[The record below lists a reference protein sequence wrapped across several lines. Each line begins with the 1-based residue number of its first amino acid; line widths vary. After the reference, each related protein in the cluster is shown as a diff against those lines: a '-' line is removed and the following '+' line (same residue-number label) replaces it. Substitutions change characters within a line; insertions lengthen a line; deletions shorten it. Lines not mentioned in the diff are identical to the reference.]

1 MILFIDSCN
10 DAEDPTNYRCTV
22 CRENVVK
29 SVSYC
34 VSCDKKLCPHHEQVC
49 SGAFYVDR
57 YDNHLNQSDLRTELN
72 AVRSNKVVNA
82 GSVVIWIS
90 RAS

>member
-10 DAEDPTNYRCTV
+10 EAEDPTKYRCTV

-34 VSCDKKLCPHHEQVC
+34 VSCDKKLCSHHEQVC

-57 YDNHLNQSDLRTELN
+57 YDIHLNQSDLRSELN
-72 AVRSNKVVNA
+72 
-82 GSVVIWIS
+82 SVHK
-90 RAS
+90 